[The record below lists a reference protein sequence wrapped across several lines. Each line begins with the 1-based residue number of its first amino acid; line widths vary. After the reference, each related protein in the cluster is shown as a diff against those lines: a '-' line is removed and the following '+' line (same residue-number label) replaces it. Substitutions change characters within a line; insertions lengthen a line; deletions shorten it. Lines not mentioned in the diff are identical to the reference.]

1 MYGRSTAHRPT
12 RTAPTTAIPTRPSR
26 RLRDAASRSPRVRG
40 GATAAD
46 AGALPSKAGIRIDGS
61 VSGRSSTPGAEALA
75 GRAEA
80 GAEPG
85 AGAGAA
91 AAAGAASAFSIEI
104 HSGAPSGQT
113 SVSAGR
119 RPSRLQASSVARS
132 TGPYSVPS
140 GR

>member
-1 MYGRSTAHRPT
+1 M
-12 RTAPTTAIPTRPSR
+12 
-26 RLRDAASRSPRVRG
+26 
-40 GATAAD
+40 
-46 AGALPSKAGIRIDGS
+46 RIEGS
-61 VSGRSSTPGAEALA
+61 VSGRSSTAGAEALA

-80 GAEPG
+80 GAG
-85 AGAGAA
+85 AGDA
-91 AAAGAASAFSIEI
+91 AAAGAASAFSIDI

>member
-1 MYGRSTAHRPT
+1 M
-12 RTAPTTAIPTRPSR
+12 
-26 RLRDAASRSPRVRG
+26 
-40 GATAAD
+40 
-46 AGALPSKAGIRIDGS
+46 RIEGS
-61 VSGRSSTPGAEALA
+61 VSGRSSAAGAEALA

-80 GAEPG
+80 GAG
-85 AGAGAA
+85 AGDAA
-91 AAAGAASAFSIEI
+91 AAAGAASAFSIDI

>member
-1 MYGRSTAHRPT
+1 MRIEGR
-12 RTAPTTAIPTRPSR
+12 
-26 RLRDAASRSPRVRG
+26 
-40 GATAAD
+40 
-46 AGALPSKAGIRIDGS
+46 
-61 VSGRSSTPGAEALA
+61 VSGRSSIAAAGALA
-75 GRAEA
+75 GRAERA
-80 GAEPG
+80 A
-85 AGAGAA
+85 AGAGTASG
-91 AAAGAASAFSIEI
+91 AGAASAFSMDI